1 MQKIV
6 VFLILIVSPFAGLAQ
21 TDTDTVAQ
29 KDVIDALYA
38 LLRRQRPEK
47 TEERTSGVKWTI
59 VPGAGYTLPNGFIAS
74 LSGNGAFFTS
84 RLPQQNQSIV
94 YTSLAVTSKSQFT
107 ITHQHNIWSRNN
119 TYILSGDHRYWI
131 YPQETF
137 GLGGDSKP
145 GDAILLNYRLLRINQ
160 YVYRRLKGNW
170 YAGAGYVLTYNHRI
184 SEETKP
190 DAPPTDFALYS
201 GEEATLSSGLGAA
214 LLYDSRRN
222 QNNPVAGGTYL
233 SLQVLNNF
241 RWLGSDR
248 AWRSMLI
255 DSRKY
260 IAAGRNNILALWG
273 LGWFAFNTD
282 PPYLDL
288 PATAWDA
295 NYNTGRGYIQGR
307 FRGKNL
313 LYSEAEYRMGL
324 TRNGLLGAVVFA
336 NAQSVTDWPSNRFTR
351 IHPAAGGGLR
361 IKFNKKS
368 NTNVA
373 IDYGIG
379 TDGSRGFFV
388 NLGEVF

>member
-1 MQKIV
+1 MLKTTLV
-6 VFLILIVSPFAGLAQ
+6 VLLATISTGNCYAQ
-21 TDTDTVAQ
+21 SNDSVAQ
-29 KDVIDALYA
+29 KDVVDVVYG
-38 LLRRQRPEK
+38 LLNRKRPDEEEK
-47 TEERTSGVKWTI
+47 KWTGI
-59 VPGAGYTLPNGFIAS
+59 KWTVVPGFGYTLPNGFIAA
-74 LSGNGAFFTS
+74 LSSNGAFFTS
-84 RLPQQNQSIV
+84 QLPQQNQSII
-94 YTSLAVTSKSQFT
+94 YTSLAITSKSQFT
-107 ITHQHNIWSRNN
+107 ITHQHNIWSRGNQ
-119 TYILSGDHRYWI
+119 YIFSGDHRYWI

-137 GLGGDSKP
+137 GLGGDTKLS
-145 GDAILLNYRLLRINQ
+145 DATLLDYRLLRLNQ
-160 YVYRRLKGNW
+160 YVYRRVNDDW

-184 SEETKP
+184 SEEGPET
-190 DAPPTDFALYS
+190 DQPTDFALYS
-201 GEEATLSSGLGAA
+201 GKEATLSSGLGLA
-214 LLYDSRRN
+214 LLYDTRRN

-233 SLQVLNNF
+233 SMQMLNNF
-241 RWLGSDR
+241 RWLGSDQS
-248 AWRSMLI
+248 WRSLLI

-260 IAAGRNNILALWG
+260 ISAGGRNVLALWG
-273 LGWFAFNTD
+273 LGWFAFNTQ

-313 LYSEAEYRMGL
+313 LYTEAEYRMSL

-351 IHPAAGGGLR
+351 IHPAAGAGLR

-379 TDGSRGFFV
+379 ADGSRGFFV